1 MDNFILT
8 NVIPPLIILVGI
20 SGNTFGQILVGR
32 KKVSKIG
39 PVLIYKCLFMF
50 DNINLSIIIIL
61 FILIIKIINLY
72 YYSTINSNA
81 SCT

>member
-8 NVIPPLIILVGI
+8 NVLPPIIILVGI

-39 PVLIYKCLFMF
+39 PVLIYKFIF
-50 DNINLSIIIIL
+50 DNINLSIYYYFIYFNFKNNK
-61 FILIIKIINLY
+61 FILLLN
-72 YYSTINSNA
+72 
-81 SCT
+81 